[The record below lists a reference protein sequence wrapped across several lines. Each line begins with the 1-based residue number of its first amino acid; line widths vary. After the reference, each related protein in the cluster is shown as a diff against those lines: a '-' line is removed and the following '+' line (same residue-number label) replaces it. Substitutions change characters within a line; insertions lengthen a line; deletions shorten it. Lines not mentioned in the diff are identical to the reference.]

1 MRPSLG
7 SILIGAAVL
16 LGGLGAFA
24 WYAGSTTV
32 EVLTDDATIDLATD
46 DAKPRDI
53 LWQPPEQLEPE
64 SLPQGAQ
71 GGSFSADGS
80 RFAFSAP
87 GPDGDLDLYES
98 LLASGQWSTPRR
110 LLIASSQ
117 DHDISPAYAPTGA
130 LWFASDRA
138 GGQGGYDLWIA
149 PSTDAGWASAKL
161 AASVYSQL
169 GSSAIDELS
178 PAISPDG
185 SLLCFVE
192 QADRNSPSSLALFDL
207 RTGKRIAAA
216 ETPPED
222 DAAPV
227 SNRSPAFSPSGDFLY
242 FASDRPGG
250 EGGFDLY
257 RARMTAGTPGPAWW
271 LGKEVNTASDELDPA
286 LDLAGFRLRFRRADD
301 AGAPTTAAYQQ
312 TTAREVYKTVRTR
325 WASLA
330 VLADLLRILPWLL
343 LALALVL
350 LFAGLQ
356 RSVRSGDWQQRF
368 STLGLMARCVLA
380 SIAIHALLAVL
391 LGLWDIHAGVPGETG
406 TEQTRV
412 ALTTNRSAAAAASQ
426 LQASAASA
434 KQPVTDTARELP
446 ALTAQPSTEHRTQA
460 PAARAA
466 PAPSRM
472 TAATPSTTVNAA
484 PTPAASS
491 AEVAIERSSMPTRA
505 RSATS
510 EQRSTDSRLT
520 DTSRPTAAP
529 SPTGATAA
537 AIETTT
543 PSATAPAAR
552 QAVADARTPPS
563 VQPVAVV
570 AAPAPA
576 ALDLPQ
582 STPGALPTAERSA
595 SAESGSRDT
604 PIPTAAP
611 LSGRPDAPTPSAS
624 QAFATQAPDSPA
636 TRAAQAPSIQ
646 PSVSPSGA
654 PAQPIAAAVPLPT
667 LDLGELAAPAMPTGE
682 RLAEHEQGNAQ
693 SSRASVDEPA
703 TRAVVSVQPGESQRI
718 ETVAQAVTPQQTPA
732 MKMTDAPAAPSIT
745 MPSIAPPQP
754 LAALAVPTFATP
766 VMPVARV
773 ISGLVLDARTDQP
786 IAEATVLLDGD
797 DRQIRETTTSD
808 DGRFAIT
815 PDQLPEFA
823 ALTASAEGYLSES
836 VNIAEADVG
845 DDGAS
850 VTFRLNPRSRSIIA
864 LEDDPQVRHLGN
876 DEFSG
881 RINSQFQVDSEG
893 LTYERTFVLAPDQL
907 PPVINMAAIRM
918 MARGVQNPNL
928 IFINGRELPT
938 RLDES
943 PGDGSFGEFIAR
955 VPADWLREGENTIL
969 IRAVKRANTDIDD
982 FEFVNPQLYLRRAQ
996 RSERAQ

>member
-80 RFAFSAP
+80 RFAFAAP

-98 LLASGQWSTPRR
+98 LVAGGQWSAPRR

-117 DHDISPAYAPTGA
+117 DHDISPAYAPTGE

-149 PSTDAGWASAKL
+149 PSTDAGWSPAKP
-161 AASVYSQL
+161 AASVYPQL
-169 GSSAIDELS
+169 GASAIDERS

-192 QADRNSPSSLALFDL
+192 QSDSNSPSSLALFDL
-207 RTGKRIAAA
+207 RAGKRTIAIEAPA
-216 ETPPED
+216 EA
-222 DAAPV
+222 DAPPV
-227 SNRSPAFSPSGDFLY
+227 SNCSPAFSPSGDFLY

-257 RARMTAGTPGPAWW
+257 RARMTVGSPGPAWW

-286 LDLAGFRLRFRRADD
+286 LDLAGFRLRFRRSDYE
-301 AGAPTTAAYQQ
+301 GAPSTATYQQ

-412 ALTTNRSAAAAASQ
+412 ALTTNRSAAAAANQ

-434 KQPVTDTARELP
+434 KQPVAEAARQLP
-446 ALTAQPSTEHRTQA
+446 APTAQPTVEHRTQA

-472 TAATPSTTVNAA
+472 TAATPSAIMNAVPA
-484 PTPAASS
+484 PAASS
-491 AEVAIERSSMPTRA
+491 AEVAIEPSSMPTHA

-510 EQRSTDSRLT
+510 EQRSTDALLT
-520 DTSRPTAAP
+520 DTARPTAAP
-529 SPTGATAA
+529 SPTGATAST
-537 AIETTT
+537 IETNA

-552 QAVADARTPPS
+552 QAVADAPS
-563 VQPVAVV
+563 PSSAQPVA
-570 AAPAPA
+570 AASAPARTA
-576 ALDLPQ
+576 IELPQ
-582 STPGALPTAERSA
+582 SVPGALPTVERSA
-595 SAESGSRDT
+595 SAESSSRDAQA
-604 PIPTAAP
+604 PTDAP
-611 LSGRPDAPTPSAS
+611 LMDRPDAPAPATSR
-624 QAFATQAPDSPA
+624 AFATQAPDAPA
-636 TRAAQAPSIQ
+636 ARTAQAPSIE
-646 PSVSPSGA
+646 PSLSPSAA
-654 PAQPIAAAVPLPT
+654 PAQPVAAAVPLPT

-682 RLAEHEQGNAQ
+682 RLSERERDNAASSQATIAEPA
-693 SSRASVDEPA
+693 SRAA
-703 TRAVVSVQPGESQRI
+703 VSVQPGESHLI
-718 ETVAQAVTPQQTPA
+718 ETVSQAVAPQQTPA
-732 MKMTDAPAAPSIT
+732 PTMTDAPAAPSIE
-745 MPSIAPPQP
+745 APQP

-773 ISGLVLDARTDQP
+773 ISGLVLDARTDEP
-786 IAEATVLLDGD
+786 ITEATVLLDGH
-797 DRQIRETTTSD
+797 DRQIRETTTSE

-815 PDQLPEFA
+815 PDRLPEFA
-823 ALTASAEGYLSES
+823 ALTASADGYLSES

-864 LEDDPQVRHLGN
+864 LENDPQVRHLGN

-907 PPVINMAAIRM
+907 PPVIDMAAIRM

-943 PGDGSFGEFIAR
+943 PGDGSFGEFVAR

-982 FEFVNPQLYLRRAQ
+982 FEFVNPQLYLRRTQ